1 MSDFRFPF
9 SVFRCSLFV
18 FRFPMSDVGGL
29 FFGFS
34 MNKPKSGRE
43 KEKNVH
49 FLGLVSV
56 GL

>member
-1 MSDFRFPF
+1 
-9 SVFRCSLFV
+9 
-18 FRFPMSDVGGL
+18 MSDVGGL